1 MVLADDA
8 FGDGEAEAGA
18 VGIEAGGDEDFEDFG
33 QDVLGDSG
41 TIILHGDGE
50 GGAAVEGGGTGG
62 DMDAASGVSGAAR
75 VDGMEGVT
83 EEVDEDLDELAGV
96 AEDAGGVGDGVEEG
110 DGGGAFVYGDELP
123 GLLDEVAEGD
133 GGEFAAADTG
143 EVEQAGGD
151 IAESS
156 GDALH
161 ALKAGLGG
169 GIGEGFLEFLE
180 GTMEDGEGGV
190 HFVGN
195 AGAEEAEG
203 DEAILGFE
211 VAFGGFELLI
221 FGFEAVEGFGEVVF
235 LAAKGGDGLVAGV
248 HDLADF
254 VAGDVGLGD
263 EFLVAVAAAGGGIG
277 VEHQLEGL
285 VDVAGHDEEFEEEDG
300 EDVEGAKDGEQG
312 EAGGEEEAVVEGDG
326 KAKTV
331 VAAGGAGEEFED
343 VLRGGFALPNPAG
356 EVAHPGLGGGRE
368 AEFVAG
374 AGGEVVEAEFVF
386 AAVGGDGGEGIPDE
400 ADLAGAGG
408 GEAAFDEGEDGKVDA
423 EGEDEEESVVQNHQL
438 RPDAE
443 VAKAAA
449 EAGEGARG
457 PALKR
462 RVSGVTVWQEFFL
475 LLQNF
480 YGYARKKLI
489 QVYRVSCLML

>member
-1 MVLADDA
+1 VVLADDA

-62 DMDAASGVSGAAR
+62 DVNAASGVAGAAG

-96 AEDAGGVGDGVEEG
+96 TEDAGGGGDGVEEG
-110 DGGGAFVYGDELP
+110 DGRGAFVDGDELP
-123 GLLDEVAEGD
+123 GLLDEVVEGD
-133 GGEFAAADTG
+133 GGEFAAADAG

-151 IAESS
+151 VAEAF
-156 GDALH
+156 GDAFH
-161 ALKAGLGG
+161 AEEAGLGG
-169 GIGEGFLEFLE
+169 GIGDGFLEFFE
-180 GTMEDGEGGV
+180 GAVEDGERGI
-190 HFVGN
+190 HFVGD

-203 DEAILGFE
+203 DEAVLGFE

-235 LAAKGGDGLVAGV
+235 LAAQGGDGLVAGV

-254 VAGDVGLGD
+254 IAGDVGFGD

-277 VEHQLEGL
+277 MEHQLEGL

-300 EDVEGAKDGEQG
+300 EDIEGAEDGEQG

-326 KAKTV
+326 KAKAV
-331 VAAGGAGEEFED
+331 EAAG
-343 VLRGGFALPNPAG
+343 
-356 EVAHPGLGGGRE
+356 
-368 AEFVAG
+368 
-374 AGGEVVEAEFVF
+374 
-386 AAVGGDGGEGIPDE
+386 
-400 ADLAGAGG
+400 
-408 GEAAFDEGEDGKVDA
+408 
-423 EGEDEEESVVQNHQL
+423 
-438 RPDAE
+438 
-443 VAKAAA
+443 
-449 EAGEGARG
+449 
-457 PALKR
+457 
-462 RVSGVTVWQEFFL
+462 
-475 LLQNF
+475 
-480 YGYARKKLI
+480 
-489 QVYRVSCLML
+489 